1 MQPIVIRIVPV
12 SSVNRHGFAWLRSH
26 FLRFSSDTSVY
37 FIRGQMDHY
46 ATLNNCLRAKKPLMY
61 GFSQFVVV

>member
-1 MQPIVIRIVPV
+1 MQPVVIRIVPV
-12 SSVNRHGFAWLRSH
+12 FPLILMGLLGVVAI